1 MTKESFLRGAAV
13 LALAS
18 AVNRLIGLVYMI
30 ALPRLISDQ
39 GMGLYQL
46 AKPIHYFAAVVA
58 IGGIPVAVAKLIA
71 EKAALGSAQEVRRVF
86 STGLFLVLLTGGLV
100 GLGLSLGAPWLAVVL
115 AKDPGVAPTLV
126 ALGPACFFLALSA
139 GFRGFF
145 QGFQYMSPTALSQVL
160 DQVVRVAAT
169 VFLSLYLRPRGLEA
183 AVLGVA
189 SAFIVGELTGWL
201 VLLGAYLT
209 KGQKLLAEL
218 KERRAVQPES
228 TVQLARRL
236 LTLAFPA
243 VVATILW
250 PVMQLA
256 DSLLI
261 PARLQAGGWGPEA
274 VREGLG
280 HLGMALTLA
289 QFPNIV
295 TVALATSLVP
305 AISEAWALRQERL
318 VRYRAE
324 EALRI
329 ALIFGIPSCAALYAL
344 AGPLGH
350 VLFGYREVGDPLR
363 ILAVGTITLGVI
375 QATTGILQ
383 GLGAMT
389 VPVRNLGAGV
399 LLKFILNY
407 VLVASP
413 RFGVMGAA
421 WSTTLSWALVAVLNF
436 YSVLR
441 HVGRVLDW
449 RRAVLLPS
457 VAAGGTGAFMYLL
470 QDTLAYFLPAAAATL
485 ASLIFGLTV
494 YFLLLMIWGSLT
506 KRDVALLPGIGSS
519 LGARLQEWG
528 FLRR

>member
-1 MTKESFLRGAAV
+1 
-13 LALAS
+13 
-18 AVNRLIGLVYMI
+18 
-30 ALPRLISDQ
+30 
-39 GMGLYQL
+39 
-46 AKPIHYFAAVVA
+46 
-58 IGGIPVAVAKLIA
+58 
-71 EKAALGSAQEVRRVF
+71 
-86 STGLFLVLLTGGLV
+86 
-100 GLGLSLGAPWLAVVL
+100 
-115 AKDPGVAPTLV
+115 
-126 ALGPACFFLALSA
+126 
-139 GFRGFF
+139 
-145 QGFQYMSPTALSQVL
+145 
-160 DQVVRVAAT
+160 
-169 VFLSLYLRPRGLEA
+169 
-183 AVLGVA
+183 
-189 SAFIVGELTGWL
+189 
-201 VLLGAYLT
+201 
-209 KGQKLLAEL
+209 
-218 KERRAVQPES
+218 
-228 TVQLARRL
+228 
-236 LTLAFPA
+236 
-243 VVATILW
+243 
-250 PVMQLA
+250 
-256 DSLLI
+256 
-261 PARLQAGGWGPEA
+261 